1 MTHLKQGDKA
11 PDFTGVDQDGNLV
24 SLSDFKDKMLVLY
37 FYPKDNTPGCTLQ
50 ACNLRDNYSV
60 LKSKGISILGVSADS
75 EEKHRKF
82 IEKYDLP
89 FPLLAD
95 TDKKICKA
103 YGVWG
108 EKKFMG
114 KVFDG
119 IHRST
124 FLIDENSLI
133 RALIT
138 KVTTKNHTEQIL
150 SILN

>member
-11 PDFTGVDQDGNLV
+11 PDFSGIDQDGNII
-24 SLSDFKDKMLVLY
+24 SLSDFMGKKLVLY
-37 FYPKDNTPGCTLQ
+37 FYPKDNTPGCTTQ
-50 ACNLRDNYSV
+50 ACDLRDNYSE
-60 LKSKGISILGVSADS
+60 LKKLGINIVGVSADS

-82 IEKYDLP
+82 IEKYNLP
-89 FPLLAD
+89 FSLIAD
-95 TDKKICKA
+95 TDKKVCKA

-119 IHRST
+119 IHRTT
-124 FLIDENSLI
+124 FLIDEKSLI
-133 RALIT
+133 SAVIT

-150 SILN
+150 SILK